1 MKHMPCCQCS
11 VDFVVVTVEVGEPLK
26 LCTVSP
32 DSEPPGCS
40 APLINVSALLKTC
53 WALDSEMSRLQPP
66 LHRFTSPSTFEAAS
80 NEPWVP
86 HGAQMRGPQVSD

>member
-1 MKHMPCCQCS
+1 MKHMPRCQCS
-11 VDFVVVTVEVGEPLK
+11 VDLVVVMVEVGEPLK
-26 LCTVSP
+26 LCTLSP

-40 APLINVSALLKTC
+40 ASLVNVSALLKTC
-53 WALDSEMSRLQPP
+53 WVLDSEMSRLQPP
-66 LHRFTSPSTFEAAS
+66 LHPFASPSTFEAAS